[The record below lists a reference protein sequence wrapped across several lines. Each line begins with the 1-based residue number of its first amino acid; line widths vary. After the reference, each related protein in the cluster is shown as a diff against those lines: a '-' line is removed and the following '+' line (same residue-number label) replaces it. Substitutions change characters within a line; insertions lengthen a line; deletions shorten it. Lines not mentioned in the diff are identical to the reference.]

1 VSEGKRK
8 PENIR
13 EKVNQRVKGES
24 EPENVKEIMN

>member
-1 VSEGKRK
+1 VCEGKRK

-24 EPENVKEIMN
+24 EPENVKERMN